1 MIDVAEKREND
12 TVAAR
17 DGGTQVEG
25 LFDLICF
32 VELIKNMDAD
42 FLDLVE
48 EDIVEVAWS
57 MSTHVGRMQILG
69 SVSTSGD
76 CGSTL
81 SFMRT
86 RPRKTYLLG
95 DRGVEVVSIRDQTPS
110 LPFQRIYVA
119 RCDANAFDDGM
130 VQMLPVADDSPARWC
145 GVERKRFKLWRSWR
159 ETNLS

>member
-25 LFDLICF
+25 LSDFICF

-69 SVSTSGD
+69 SVSTSGIAV
-76 CGSTL
+76 
-81 SFMRT
+81 
-86 RPRKTYLLG
+86 RPFPL
-95 DRGVEVVSIRDQTPS
+95 
-110 LPFQRIYVA
+110 
-119 RCDANAFDDGM
+119 
-130 VQMLPVADDSPARWC
+130 
-145 GVERKRFKLWRSWR
+145 
-159 ETNLS
+159 